1 MRNGNVMN
9 KRILATVA
17 GLILVAAGGAAI
29 AQVSKQGGPVQVGA
43 DQMHS
48 EQSTHTM
55 FLDGRVEILQ
65 DNARLRADHAK
76 IVYATEGGD
85 IISMEATGNIYY
97 VTQGAQNEQTVMK
110 GDAAVYTK
118 SEDTMVVTG
127 DVILQQGQSVMSG
140 NRLVSQVSKGITTM
154 DAKGRVTGVF
164 YPNKSAAPAVK

>member
-1 MRNGNVMN
+1 MRNGNVMK

-17 GLILVAAGGAAI
+17 GLILVAAGGTAI

-48 EQSTHTM
+48 DQNSHTM

-85 IISMEATGNIYY
+85 IISMEANGNIYY
-97 VTQGAQNEQTVMK
+97 VTQDAQNQQTIMK
-110 GDAAVYTK
+110 GDNAVYTK
-118 SEDTMVVTG
+118 SEDAMVVTG

-154 DAKGRVTGVF
+154 DAKGRVKGVF
-164 YPNKSAAPAVK
+164 YPNKAAVPAAK